1 MKKSILAIL
10 IFVVLAAPAAF
21 AKKGKA
27 HKKRKAQKVEVIQRS
42 RFVKWHRVE
51 LSVAASFGLN
61 EVLTRHYGVTATFK
75 YHITPHWAVRAD
87 YTKYFGWLSG
97 TADDVIDQYQVFP
110 EKRILDFY
118 TGVGAEYTFFMGKF
132 LAFNK
137 APFAWDFHMFAT
149 LGVTR
154 NTYHSLHF
162 TPGFGF
168 GLRFAFYK
176 CLTFNIEAGD
186 FIYRESFMNGHK
198 IFNNIQLMTGFS
210 LFIPFTYHY
219 KYPR

>member
-1 MKKSILAIL
+1 MNKSILAVL
-10 IFVVLAAPAAF
+10 VFVVLMAPAAF
-21 AKKGKA
+21 AKK
-27 HKKRKAQKVEVIQRS
+27 HKPREAQKVEVIQRS
-42 RFVKWHRVE
+42 HFVKWRRVE

-61 EVLTRHYGVTATFK
+61 EVLTRHYGLAGTIK

-87 YTKYFGWLSG
+87 YTKFFGGLSS
-97 TADDVIDQYQVFP
+97 TANDIIDQYEVFP

-118 TGVGAEYTFFMGKF
+118 AGAGAEYTFFIGKF

-137 APFAWDFHMFAT
+137 APFAWDFHMFVT

-154 NTYHSLHF
+154 NTYNSLHF
-162 TPGFGF
+162 TPAFGF

-186 FIYRESFMNGHK
+186 YIYRESFMNGHK
-198 IFNNIQLMTGFS
+198 FFNNIQVMTGLS
-210 LFIPFTYHY
+210 LFIPFNYHY